1 MRRLVGALGCAI
13 LISGSIGVAA
23 QAAPSSAD
31 SVVSADPADHTPR
44 VIANTA
50 GVKNAVYKMTKVGGS
65 MFAGG
70 EFTQVMTADHATTY
84 DRSNLFSFN
93 PNTGAVNPLS
103 VSMNGAVY
111 AIASDGTS
119 LYVGGTFTTVN
130 GLARRGIVKMD
141 RTTGVV
147 DPSFDAQ
154 LDGPV
159 HEAQVVA
166 GRLILGGVFSKR
178 LQAVDLGTGADTGYL
193 NLAIAGD
200 VDGDG
205 PWSPRV
211 WRFTVDPSKTH
222 LVAVGNFLTV
232 DGVSRARAFMVD
244 LGPTAGTLNAWY
256 YQPLERPCAAASI
269 LDYLRDVDFSPDG
282 TWFVIVSS
290 GYIPR
295 VPEEI
300 GTSLCD
306 AAARFETA
314 NPAPTA
320 PTWINY
326 TGGDTLQ
333 STWIT
338 RGAVYVQGHNRWL
351 DNPLGQDTCGAGC
364 VSRPGI
370 GAIDPASGLALAWNP
385 TKDRA
390 EGGKDLLHTKDGL
403 WVSSDTTV
411 IGGEIHERVAL
422 MPRDASRG

>member
-1 MRRLVGALGCAI
+1 MSIAAV
-13 LISGSIGVAA
+13 SGV
-23 QAAPSSAD
+23 QAAPAA
-31 SVVSADPADHTPR
+31 VEALVSADPADHTPR

-50 GVKNAVYKMTKVGGS
+50 GLKIAVYKTAKVRAAMYS
-65 MFAGG
+65 GG
-70 EFTQVMTADHATTY
+70 EFTQVQSADRSTTY
-84 DRSNLFSFN
+84 DRANLFSFN

-111 AIASDGTS
+111 AIASDGKS

-130 GLARRGIVKMD
+130 GLARRGIVKMN

-147 DPSFDAQ
+147 DQRFNAH

-159 HEAQVVA
+159 HEARVVA
-166 GRLILGGVFSKR
+166 GQLILGGGFTKR
-178 LQAVDLGTGADTGYL
+178 LQAVNLATGADTNYFDL
-193 NLAIAGD
+193 TITGD

-205 PWSPRV
+205 SWSPRV
-211 WRFTVDPSKTH
+211 WRFTVDPSRTH

-232 DGVSRARAFMVD
+232 NGSSRARAFMVD
-244 LGPTAGTLNAWY
+244 LGPTAGTLNDWY
-256 YQPLERPCAAASI
+256 YPPLERACAAASI

-282 TWFVIVSS
+282 TWFVIVAS
-290 GYIPR
+290 GYLPR
-295 VPEEI
+295 APQEI

-333 STWIT
+333 STWVST
-338 RGAVYVQGHNRWL
+338 DAVYVQGHNRWL
-351 DNPLGQDTCGAGC
+351 DNPYGQDTCGAGC

-370 GAIDPASGLALAWNP
+370 GAIDPVTGRALAWNP

-390 EGGKDLLHTKDGL
+390 EGGKDLLRTHHGL

-411 IGGEIHERVAL
+411 IGGETHERIAL
-422 MPRDASRG
+422 LPNQ